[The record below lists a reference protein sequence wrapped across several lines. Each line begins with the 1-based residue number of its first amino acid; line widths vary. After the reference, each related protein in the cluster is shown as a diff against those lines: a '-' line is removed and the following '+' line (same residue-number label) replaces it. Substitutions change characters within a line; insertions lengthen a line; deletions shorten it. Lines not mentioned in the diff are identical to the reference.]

1 MLKDKLL
8 EFTETMVKLTRNG
21 ESSISTKLM
30 LLKLR
35 DSTKNSVSTSTDHS
49 TSDLECQ
56 CKESLQCTETTGFI
70 SEDGLQIM
78 PSMLNGDSMRSPR
91 LSSTCTG
98 RTTLWKSTVT
108 EDIHTLEQLLLSTQ
122 DGGRCSETE
131 MMLTLSMKRA
141 SISMFKV
148 LLTLKEDTSNVTR
161 INQERSISNGISS
174 TLTNGKVSQP
184 RVSSMR
190 NSASMSKEISMSFQ
204 KCQITDI
211 LISLTTETWSS
222 RLEMEEEPKFGISTR
237 DH

>member
-1 MLKDKLL
+1 
-8 EFTETMVKLTRNG
+8 
-21 ESSISTKLM
+21 
-30 LLKLR
+30 
-35 DSTKNSVSTSTDHS
+35 
-49 TSDLECQ
+49 
-56 CKESLQCTETTGFI
+56 
-70 SEDGLQIM
+70 
-78 PSMLNGDSMRSPR
+78 
-91 LSSTCTG
+91 
-98 RTTLWKSTVT
+98 
-108 EDIHTLEQLLLSTQ
+108 
-122 DGGRCSETE
+122 

-141 SISMFKV
+141 NISMFKV

-161 INQERSISNGISS
+161 TNQERSISNGILS
-174 TLTNGKVSQP
+174 TSINGKVSQP